1 MKKAHIDE
9 NNKLLGWYDT
19 EIHTTI
25 PEPNIIVSDEQW
37 QISINNNHNK
47 VNNDGSTENFDF
59 RTEDEKFSQEMEFLR
74 FKRNKLLADT
84 DYLALSDNTMSA
96 EMTTYRQA
104 LRDITNGLTTVA
116 DVEAVVFPTKP

>member
-1 MKKAHIDE
+1 MIISRAIKKINPNAKFYIINDNID
-9 NNKLLGWYDT
+9 NIHWVDDT
-19 EIHTTI
+19 TPISKADI
-25 PEPNIIVSDEQW
+25 QAQFPIVE
-37 QISINNNHNK
+37 
-47 VNNDGSTENFDF
+47 FDIAMEDL
-59 RTEDEKFSQEMEFLR
+59 RT
-74 FKRNKLLADT
+74 KRNKLLADT